1 MRPMALITHSDADRT
16 GNDPRVSRRFAAPWS
31 ARELEQAFRIEDTNG
46 QAVPYT
52 YFRRGENEARQASML
67 QAR

>member
-1 MRPMALITHSDADRT
+1 MIPAC
-16 GNDPRVSRRFAAPWS
+16 PAAPC
-31 ARELEQAFRIEDTNG
+31 ALVGEQAFRIEDANG

-67 QAR
+67 HAR